1 MSSKKDHELMDNW
14 DSCLSLV
21 KQSSAKGISA
31 QELAKKLG
39 KHRTTI
45 HSYLT
50 SLELRGQVESKHGLW
65 FPKDKVEAPK
75 IPIEKSNEKEIII
88 RLPLP
93 KSDVN
98 RMILLDDFAQKLSSH
113 KDNIYSKSIKRLEET
128 RTIRII
134 GKNVD
139 DLELQKI
146 AEVVREATESSY
158 RKWFKNPFKKSNIA
172 KPKEE

>member
-31 QELAKKLG
+31 QDLAKKLG

-65 FPKDKVEAPK
+65 FPKETVEN
-75 IPIEKSNEKEIII
+75 ITNPIEKSIEKEIII
-88 RLPLP
+88 KLPLP

-98 RMILLDDFAQKLSSH
+98 RMILLDNAAEHFASQ
-113 KDNIYSKSIKRLEET
+113 R
-128 RTIRII
+128 
-134 GKNVD
+134 
-139 DLELQKI
+139 
-146 AEVVREATESSY
+146 
-158 RKWFKNPFKKSNIA
+158 
-172 KPKEE
+172 